1 MLVSHDRADR
11 CRILRAGFVRMLL
24 TLAAVIFLAAPRV
37 HAQGTD
43 PGKVDESFGLPSPGA
58 DNAVYALALQ
68 SDGKVLVGGFF
79 TTMNGV
85 SRNRIARLNSDGS
98 LDTGFSPGTGANGS
112 VWALALQPDGKLL
125 LGGSFTNINGA
136 YRNCVARLNSDG
148 TVDTAYAP
156 ATGQAT

>member
-58 DNAVYALALQ
+58 DSDVYALALQPDGKVVVGGRFTTMNRGSRNYIARLNSDGRLDTGFNPGTGANSFVRALALQ
-68 SDGKVLVGGFF
+68 SDGKVVVGG
-79 TTMNGV
+79 
-85 SRNRIARLNSDGS
+85 
-98 LDTGFSPGTGANGS
+98 
-112 VWALALQPDGKLL
+112 
-125 LGGSFTNINGA
+125 
-136 YRNCVARLNSDG
+136 
-148 TVDTAYAP
+148 
-156 ATGQAT
+156 